1 MGLQVYLA
9 SASPRRRELLA
20 QIGISYEVIE
30 SGVAEQ
36 PRPQEDARDY
46 VRRLAR
52 DKAQAVL
59 AQVRA
64 RRLPPRPVVAADTE
78 VVIDG
83 EILGKPADRAEG
95 EAMLRRLSGRTHEVL
110 TGVCVLR
117 EHPVEG
123 APAERLVLSV
133 SRVTFGRLSEDD
145 IARYWDTG
153 EPADKAGGYAIQ
165 GHAARFVAYLE
176 GSYSGVMGLP
186 LYELTQALKE
196 LELDL
201 EWSDRE

>member
-1 MGLQVYLA
+1 MGPQVYLA

-20 QIGISYEVIE
+20 QIGISHEVIE

-36 PRPQEDARDY
+36 PQPCEDARDY

-52 DKAQAVL
+52 EKAHAGL
-59 AQVRA
+59 ARVRA
-64 RRLPPRPVVAADTE
+64 QGLPPRAIVAADTE

-83 EILGKPADRAEG
+83 EIQGKPGDRAEG

-110 TGVCVLR
+110 TAVCVLR
-117 EHPVEG
+117 QHSIEAV
-123 APAERLVLSV
+123 PAERVMLSV
-133 SRVTFGRLSEDD
+133 SRVTFSRLSEDD
-145 IARYWDTG
+145 IGRYWDTG

-165 GHAARFVAYLE
+165 GYAGRFVSHLE

-186 LYELTQALKE
+186 LYELTQALAE
-196 LELDL
+196 LGCNE
-201 EWSDRE
+201 RE

>member
-1 MGLQVYLA
+1 MALQVYLA

-20 QIGISYEVIE
+20 QIGIAYEVIE

-52 DKAQAVL
+52 EKAHAAL
-59 AQVRA
+59 ARVRA
-64 RRLPPRPVVAADTE
+64 QGLPPRPIVAADTE

-83 EILGKPADRAEG
+83 EIQGKPADRAHG
-95 EAMLRRLSGRTHEVL
+95 EAMLRRLSDRTHEVL
-110 TGVCVLR
+110 TAICIVR
-117 EHPVEG
+117 EHRGDGTVD
-123 APAERLVLSV
+123 ARVALSM
-133 SRVTFGRLSEDD
+133 SRVTFGPLSADA

-165 GHAARFVAYLE
+165 GHGARFVARLE

-186 LYELTQALKE
+186 LYELAQALDELGLKE
-196 LELDL
+196 
-201 EWSDRE
+201 